1 MFVTTTTMTPAIGV
15 LVLAAAILLTSP
27 LAFAQSVG
35 LTTEEQRQQNQIIE
49 THQTAAQSLDAV
61 TTTTTSFSS
70 RWSEVTWIEPDDST
84 VIFVDCLPG

>member
-1 MFVTTTTMTPAIGV
+1 MFVTTKTMTPAIGV

-49 THQTAAQSLDAV
+49 THQTAA
-61 TTTTTSFSS
+61 
-70 RWSEVTWIEPDDST
+70 
-84 VIFVDCLPG
+84 